1 MPERVRAKPQILDQV
16 RDDLSTPLGAVQLAE
31 SRRNCDFAAIMTP
44 AIFGIAGLEL
54 GAEERAFFAD
64 ADPAGYIIFGR
75 NVASREQLRQ
85 LTDQLR
91 AIHGRERLLITIDQE
106 GGRVQRMKPPVW
118 PAYPAG
124 AAFDA
129 LYDIAPAS
137 AIEAARVNAQALGL
151 DLAEVG
157 ITCTHAPVLD
167 VRQPGANDVIGD
179 RAMGH
184 EPLRVAALG
193 RAVLDG
199 LARAG
204 VVGTIKHMPGHGRT
218 HCDTHKAMPTVT
230 ASEAKLELDLAPF
243 KALNYALT
251 GMTGHL
257 LFTAWDK
264 VNPATQS
271 PFIIE
276 QIIRRRIGFDGL
288 LFTDD
293 LDMEALNGTVP
304 ERAERSVVAG
314 CDLALNCWAKMP
326 DMIGICERLPVM
338 GEAATARLDRALAGM
353 SPVGDVAE
361 QAALLAKR
369 DALLGLVS
377 A

>member
-1 MPERVRAKPQILDQV
+1 
-16 RDDLSTPLGAVQLAE
+16 
-31 SRRNCDFAAIMTP
+31 MTP
-44 AIFGIAGLEL
+44 AIFGISGLVL
-54 GAEERAFFAD
+54 SAEERAFFAD
-64 ADPAGYIIFGR
+64 ADPAGYILFGR
-75 NVASREQLRQ
+75 NIESRVQVRA

-91 AIHGRERLLITIDQE
+91 SIHGRDKLLITIDQE

-124 AAFDA
+124 SAFDA

-137 AIEAARVNAQALGL
+137 AIEAARANAQALGL

-167 VRQPGANDVIGD
+167 VRQPGAHDVIGD
-179 RAMGH
+179 RAFGH

-199 LARAG
+199 LSRAG
-204 VVGTIKHMPGHGRT
+204 VLGTIKHMPGHGRT

-230 ASEAKLELDLAPF
+230 EGEAELELDLAPF
-243 KALNYALT
+243 KALSHALT

-257 LFTAWDK
+257 LFTAWDTE
-264 VNPATQS
+264 NPATQS
-271 PFIIE
+271 PFIVE

-293 LDMEALNGTVP
+293 LDMEALSGSVP
-304 ERAERSVVAG
+304 ERAERSVAAG
-314 CDLALNCWAKMP
+314 CDLALNCWAKMA
-326 DMIGICERLPVM
+326 DMLGICQRLPVM

-353 SPVGDVAE
+353 GPVGDVTE
-361 QAALLAKR
+361 QGALLAKR
-369 DALLGLVS
+369 DQLLALVT